1 MSYGYV
7 RQNRVGLDWGAIGK
21 EMSTAIQEGEAE
33 RQLRKEDIL
42 RQEKEYGEQLLNQPQ
57 GEYAEANR
65 FISEFSEQAQN
76 QALSD
81 LRALKNREISEREY
95 YNRRANLQKGTDLM
109 FLAATNFNKNYDKA
123 MQDIRDGKSSVLLA
137 DIKAHMEGYTNF
149 ADSGTFINPA
159 TGTVNVSK
167 LIDDGK
173 GGKIVSSSRGDFMD
187 ASELV
192 KMSNY
197 NILNFDLDGEVN
209 KVVDSLGTL
218 SITTPDNTKIQVSV
232 ADIASGNLDPK
243 VAEAYNKELTASIKD
258 YAEAIVGTTTDP
270 SAASILADHMVVGKD
285 GYKVTFKEMSDKE
298 RNEKKLIFFD
308 PNGALV
314 LTEQQQK
321 DAVEFVEKKLRSSLD
336 RKIQPDVLTENQK
349 ENIRLREDELQFRKD
364 DLAFRRKAQKE
375 ARDKAGKD
383 ARKYVPISSNKNFV
397 VDANGKPRVSFSTL
411 GELPTDSLEE
421 GKERETV
428 NIIRNLFDDNDAF
441 LNLDLADANVDVQ
454 EVEFMTNDPDAV
466 SNTGYSVTSVP
477 GGQTQVKE
485 KVVSLFVPKIMEEPV
500 LIPMS
505 TDQKILKD
513 VIDRL
518 DKFNQEFINSDGKIS
533 KIKKIDFK
541 DIFTLDKYMRG
552 GRLNNQLR
560 RKVTDEEIFN
570 RYNKVQV
577 DATENVTTDPANTGT
592 GSSTLDLE
600 AQYKGKVG

>member
-21 EMSTAIQEGEAE
+21 EMSTAIQEGEGQ
-33 RQLRKEDIL
+33 RQARKADIL
-42 RQEKEYGEQLLNQPQ
+42 KQEKEYGEQLLNQPQ

-76 QALSD
+76 QALGD

-95 YNRRANLQKGTDLM
+95 YNRRANLQQGTDLM
-109 FLAATNFNKNYDKA
+109 FLAAGNFNKNYDKA
-123 MQDIRDGKSSVLLA
+123 MEDIRTGKSSVLLA
-137 DIKAHMEGYTNF
+137 DIKAQMEGYTNF
-149 ADSGTFINPA
+149 ASSGTFINPA

-197 NILNFDLDGEVN
+197 NILSFDLDGEVN
-209 KVVDSLGTL
+209 KVADSLGTL
-218 SITTPDNTKIQVSV
+218 SINTPDNTKIQVSI

-258 YAEAIVGTTTDP
+258 YAESIVGTTTDP

-298 RNEKKLIFFD
+298 RNENKLIFFD
-308 PNGALV
+308 PKGNLV

-321 DAVEFVEKKLRSSLD
+321 DAVKFVEKKLRSSLD
-336 RKIQPDVLTENQK
+336 RKIQPDILTKNQK
-349 ENIRLREDELQFRKD
+349 ENIRLREEELLFRKN
-364 DLAFRRKAQKE
+364 DLAFRRSKSGSG
-375 ARDKAGKD
+375 GKD
-383 ARKYVPISSNKNFV
+383 GRKYVPLDSNKNLV
-397 VDANGKPRVSFSTL
+397 LDAQGKTRVSFDTL
-411 GELPTDSLEE
+411 TELPSDSLEE
-421 GKERETV
+421 GKDRQTV

-441 LNLDLADANVDVQ
+441 LNLGLADANVDVQ
-454 EVEFMTNDPDAV
+454 EVEFMTNDANRMKSTTFAP
-466 SNTGYSVTSVP
+466 GYSTEVGGNTKVT
-477 GGQTQVKE
+477 E
-485 KVVSLFVPKIMEEPV
+485 KVVSLFLPKIMEEPV

-505 TDQKILKD
+505 SDQKILKD
-513 VIDRL
+513 VLARL
-518 DKFNQEFINSDGKIS
+518 DKFNQEFISSDGKIS

-541 DIFTLDKYMRG
+541 DIFTLDKYLRESDI
-552 GRLNNQLR
+552 NDQLR
-560 RKVTDEEIFN
+560 REVTDEEIFN

-577 DATENVTTDPANTGT
+577 DATNNVTTDPANTGT

-600 AQYKGKVG
+600 KYKGKVG

>member
-149 ADSGTFINPA
+149 ANSGTFINPA

-197 NILNFDLDGEVN
+197 NIANFDLDGEVN
-209 KVVDSLGTL
+209 KVADSLGTL
-218 SITTPDNTKIQVSV
+218 SITTPDNTKIQVSI
-232 ADIASGNLDPK
+232 ADIASGNLDPA

-258 YAEAIVGTTTDP
+258 YAESIVGTTTDP

-285 GYKVTFKEMSDKE
+285 GYKVTFKEMSEKE
-298 RNEKKLIFFD
+298 RNEKNLIFFD

-336 RKIQPDVLTENQK
+336 RKIQPDVLTKYQK
-349 ENIRLREDELQFRKD
+349 ENIRLREEELKFRKG

-375 ARDKAGKD
+375 ARDKAGVD
-383 ARKYVPISSNKNFV
+383 ENTYIPIDSRKNFV
-397 VDANGKPRVSFSTL
+397 VNENSTA
-411 GELPTDSLEE
+411 ESAYNNVD
-421 GKERETV
+421 RTV
-428 NIIRNLFDDNDAF
+428 TEDNINDNPEALKLSVKNIFDDNSAF
-441 LNLDLADANVDVQ
+441 SNISMNDV
-454 EVEFMTNDPDAV
+454 EVGVEEIITDVKTETV
-466 SNTGYSVTSVP
+466 SAGTGAPGQRITSE
-477 GGQTQVKE
+477 TKE
-485 KVVSLFVPKIMEEPV
+485 KVMSFYIPELMEDP
-500 LIPMS
+500 LIIPM
-505 TDQKILKD
+505 TENAQLFKD
-513 VIDRL
+513 VLKSL
-518 DKFNQEFINSDGKIS
+518 DLYNQEFIKGNVKDKM
-533 KIKKIDFK
+533 KLTDFK
-541 DIFTLDKYMRG
+541 DLFGVDKPFE
-552 GRLNNQLR
+552 
-560 RKVTDEEIFN
+560 T
-570 RYNKVQV
+570 YNKVQV
-577 DATENVTTDPANTGT
+577 DATKNVTTDPPLPTFPNTGT
-592 GSSTLDLE
+592 GSSTLNF
-600 AQYKGKVG
+600 G

>member
-65 FISEFSEQAQN
+65 FISEFSEQAQG

-95 YNRRANLQKGTDLM
+95 YNRRANLQQGTDLM
-109 FLAATNFNKNYDKA
+109 FLAAGNFNKNYDKA
-123 MQDIRDGKSSVLLA
+123 MEDIRTGKSSVLLA

-149 ADSGTFINPA
+149 ANSGTFINP
-159 TGTVNVSK
+159 TSGTVNVSK

-209 KVVDSLGTL
+209 KVADSLGTL
-218 SITTPDNTKIQVSV
+218 SITTPDNTKIQVSI

-258 YAEAIVGTTTDP
+258 YAESIVGTTTDP

-285 GYKVTFKEMSDKE
+285 GYKVTFKEMSEKE

-336 RKIQPDVLTENQK
+336 RKIQPDILTENQK

-364 DLAFRRKAQKE
+364 DLAFRRKAQKQ

-397 VDANGKPRVSFSTL
+397 VDPNGSARVSFSTL

-428 NIIRNLFDDNDAF
+428 NTIKNLFDDNDAF

-454 EVEFMTNDPDAV
+454 EVEFMTNDTDSVA
-466 SNTGYSVTSVP
+466 NTGYSAVSIP

-541 DIFTLDKYMRG
+541 DIFTLDKYMRD

-592 GSSTLDLE
+592 GSSTLNF
-600 AQYKGKVG
+600 G

>member
-592 GSSTLDLE
+592 GSSTLNF
-600 AQYKGKVG
+600 G

>member
-149 ADSGTFINPA
+149 ANSGTFINPA

-197 NILNFDLDGEVN
+197 NIANFDLDGEVN
-209 KVVDSLGTL
+209 KVADSLGTL
-218 SITTPDNTKIQVSV
+218 SITTPDNTKIQVSI
-232 ADIASGNLDPK
+232 ADIASGNLDPA

-258 YAEAIVGTTTDP
+258 YAESIVGTTTDP

-285 GYKVTFKEMSDKE
+285 GYKVTFKEMSEKE
-298 RNEKKLIFFD
+298 RNEKNLIFFD

-336 RKIQPDVLTENQK
+336 RKIQPDVLTKYQK
-349 ENIRLREDELQFRKD
+349 ENIRLREEELKFRKG

-375 ARDKAGKD
+375 ARDKAGVD
-383 ARKYVPISSNKNFV
+383 ENTYIPIDSRKNFV
-397 VDANGKPRVSFSTL
+397 VNENSTA
-411 GELPTDSLEE
+411 ESAYNNVD
-421 GKERETV
+421 RTV
-428 NIIRNLFDDNDAF
+428 TEDNINDNPEALKLSVKNIFDDNSAF
-441 LNLDLADANVDVQ
+441 SNISMNDV
-454 EVEFMTNDPDAV
+454 EVGVEEITLKEK
-466 SNTGYSVTSVP
+466 STKGIGTGAP
-477 GGQTQVKE
+477 GFQDEIEVKE
-485 KVVSLFVPKIMEEPV
+485 KV
-500 LIPMS
+500 
-505 TDQKILKD
+505 
-513 VIDRL
+513 
-518 DKFNQEFINSDGKIS
+518 NG
-533 KIKKIDFK
+533 
-541 DIFTLDKYMRG
+541 
-552 GRLNNQLR
+552 
-560 RKVTDEEIFN
+560 
-570 RYNKVQV
+570 
-577 DATENVTTDPANTGT
+577 
-592 GSSTLDLE
+592 
-600 AQYKGKVG
+600 

>member
-149 ADSGTFINPA
+149 ANSGTFINPA

-197 NILNFDLDGEVN
+197 NIANFDLDGEVN
-209 KVVDSLGTL
+209 KVADSLGTL
-218 SITTPDNTKIQVSV
+218 SITTPDNTKIQVSI
-232 ADIASGNLDPK
+232 ADIASGNLDPA

-258 YAEAIVGTTTDP
+258 YAESIVGTTTDP

-285 GYKVTFKEMSDKE
+285 GYKVTFKEMSEKE

-336 RKIQPDVLTENQK
+336 RKIQPDVLTKYQK
-349 ENIRLREDELQFRKD
+349 ENIRLREEELDFRKG

-397 VDANGKPRVSFSTL
+397 VDANGNPRVSFSTL

-428 NIIRNLFDDNDAF
+428 NTIKNLFDDNDAF

-541 DIFTLDKYMRG
+541 DIFTLDKYMRD

-577 DATENVTTDPANTGT
+577 DATDNVTPDPANTGT
-592 GSSTLDLE
+592 GSTTLNF
-600 AQYKGKVG
+600 G

>member
-149 ADSGTFINPA
+149 ANSGTFINPA

-197 NILNFDLDGEVN
+197 NIANFDLDGEVN

-218 SITTPDNTKIQVSV
+218 SITTPDNTKIQVSI
-232 ADIASGNLDPK
+232 ADIASGNLDPA
-243 VAEAYNKELTASIKD
+243 VAKAYNKELTASIKD
-258 YAEAIVGTTTDP
+258 YAESIVGTTTDP

-285 GYKVTFKEMSDKE
+285 GYKVTFKEMSEKE

-336 RKIQPDVLTENQK
+336 RKIQPDVLTKYQK
-349 ENIRLREDELQFRKD
+349 ENIRLREEELDFRKG

-397 VDANGKPRVSFSTL
+397 VDANGNPRVSFSTL

-428 NIIRNLFDDNDAF
+428 NTIKNLFDDNDAF

-541 DIFTLDKYMRG
+541 DIFTLDKYMRD

-577 DATENVTTDPANTGT
+577 DATDNVTPDPANTGT
-592 GSSTLDLE
+592 GSTTLNF
-600 AQYKGKVG
+600 G

>member
-285 GYKVTFKEMSDKE
+285 GYKVTFKEMPEKE

-592 GSSTLDLE
+592 GSSTLNF
-600 AQYKGKVG
+600 G